1 MKIVLCDNRLG
12 GLLGFRREVILHLVE
27 QGYQVTLV
35 APRATTNWDMVGKP
49 LPCVRIV
56 NVPMSPSG
64 LNPFTDLRTY
74 LAYRRV
80 FREIKPDIVFTYTI
94 KPNIYAGLAAKS
106 LNIKCVSMF
115 AGLGYIFE
123 GDNFLRRQIIRFYK
137 WGVSGSKYVLVLN
150 QMIHDQLLAKKIVN
164 EERIILLSGGE
175 GINLDEF
182 PYSETNYTS
191 GIRFVLL
198 ARVLYDKGYTEFV
211 QAAKVIHRQFKN
223 TYFEILGPLAY
234 DSPMGVE
241 DAVFEADRT
250 AGYFRYLGVTNAV
263 QEFLSS
269 PNVVLVLPSYHEGMS
284 RSLMEGLAVGRPIIT
299 TDIPGCR
306 ETVEEGKN
314 GYLVPKTDT
323 SKLIAAIKRFIAL
336 PEKEKERMASYS
348 RHIAETKF
356 DVQNV
361 IQVYDQIIEKL
372 KTLC

>member
-12 GLLGFRREVILHLVE
+12 GLLGFRREVILHFVE
-27 QGYQVTLV
+27 QGYQVTLLS
-35 APRATTNWDMVGKP
+35 PRATTNWDMVGKP

-56 NVPMSPSG
+56 NVPMSPNG
-64 LNPFTDLRTY
+64 LNPFTDIRTY
-74 LAYRRV
+74 FAYRRI

-123 GDNFLRRQIIRFYK
+123 GDSFLRRLIIRFYK
-137 WGVSGSKYVLVLN
+137 RGVSGSKYVLVLN
-150 QMIHDQLLAKKIVN
+150 QMIHDKLLEKKIVDDK
-164 EERIILLSGGE
+164 RMILLSGGE
-175 GINLDEF
+175 GINLDEYPF
-182 PYSETNYTS
+182 SEANYTS

-211 QAAKVIHRQFKN
+211 QAAKVIHRQFRH
-223 TYFEILGPLAY
+223 TQFEILGPLAY

-241 DAVFEADRT
+241 DAVFESDRT

-299 TDIPGCR
+299 TDIPGCK

-314 GYLVPKTDT
+314 GYLVPKADT

-336 PEKEKERMASYS
+336 PEKDKEHMAAYS
-348 RHIAETKF
+348 RHIAEAKF

-361 IQVYDQIIEKL
+361 IKVYDQIIENL
-372 KTLC
+372 RQ

>member
-64 LNPFTDLRTY
+64 LNPFSDLRTY
-74 LAYRRV
+74 FAYRRI

-284 RSLMEGLAVGRPIIT
+284 RSLMEGLAIGRPIIT

-314 GYLVPKTDT
+314 GYLVPKADT

-356 DVQNV
+356 DVRNV